1 MKDTVARD
9 TLQKAREELANQF
22 ELTTKQWIENPS
34 GEKAEELKSKRQ
46 NIAAQLRENYWKLD
60 KYVRC
65 RSLYDRQG
73 NLRPGHKTVWYPET
87 AEKTIDTAVPNGTIE
102 QIENARSDVKD
113 SVTTTNVTATAEI
126 TA

>member
-9 TLQKAREELANQF
+9 TLQKAREELAHQF
-22 ELTTKQWIENPS
+22 ELTTKQWIETPT
-34 GEKAEELKSKRQ
+34 GEQGQELKAKRES
-46 NIAAQLRENYWKLD
+46 IAAQLRENYWKLD

-73 NLRPGHKTVWYPET
+73 NLRPGQKTVWYPET
-87 AEKTIDTAVPNGTIE
+87 TEKTTIDTVVPNGTIE

-113 SVTTTNVTATAEI
+113 TVTTTNVTATQV